1 MGKKKKPKLKKEE
14 PKPPRKKYRPRRVEP
29 VRLSGKN
36 YGLLVLGLFVILL
49 GFIFLRHQLLVAAT
63 IALIIGYL
71 GIIPLALLYPY
82 PWRRHTENRGE
93 RTE

>member
-14 PKPPRKKYRPRRVEP
+14 PKPSRKRYRPRRVEP

-36 YGLLVLGLFVILL
+36 YGLLALGLFVILL
-49 GFIFLRHQLLVAAT
+49 GFIFLRNQLLVAAT
-63 IALIIGYL
+63 VALVIGYL

-82 PWRRHTENRGE
+82 PWRRHTENKGE